1 VPSGEY
7 RITAEAGLSGALHG
21 IGGADVLERFA
32 CAPGPAGW
40 RYAATRYEA
49 EVGAG
54 AEVGKV
60 DVTVDARWRHGR
72 VELRTGAWLLR
83 GGVAG
88 RDVLWVRAGTD
99 GQAAAEQ
106 STPAAGFWAA
116 SPAFLV
122 TTARMLALS
131 PGEVSTVAL
140 LGVTGDALAAR
151 TVRQRWTLLD
161 VTDHPTDTR
170 ALPVERYEVADLDT
184 GLVAEAHV
192 AGDVVLS
199 APGVELLMLDGP
211 PTLDPR

>member
-1 VPSGEY
+1 MPSGEY

-21 IGGADVLERFA
+21 TGGADVEERFA

-40 RYAATRYEA
+40 RYAATRYDS
-49 EVGAG
+49 GT
-54 AEVGKV
+54 EVGKV

-72 VELRTGAWLLR
+72 VELRTRAWSLR

-88 RDVLWVRAGTD
+88 RDVLWVRSGTD
-99 GQAAAEQ
+99 GRAAAEQ
-106 STPAAGFWAA
+106 SAPAAGFWAA

-122 TTARMLALS
+122 TTARMLALA
-131 PGEVSTVAL
+131 PGGASTVAL
-140 LGVTGDALAAR
+140 VGVTGDALAAR

-170 ALPVERYEVADLDT
+170 ALPVERYEIADLDT
-184 GLVAEAHV
+184 GLVAVAHL

-199 APGVELLMLDGP
+199 APGVELRTLDGP
-211 PTLDPR
+211 PTLG